1 MPRIAADGSRERPEA
16 VSDLSVAWAGTT
28 AGRARLAAMNNN
40 ARLSNASRSI
50 SITSVAVLGLVL
62 AACTMAPGA
71 SPTPSP
77 SPSPIPSPSPS
88 PSPSEPPAG
97 FDGRTFLS
105 VGVTDDG
112 EPRPLVPGTRI
123 QLRFDGPNLGA
134 NAGCNHMGGN
144 YRIDGDRIAFTGGGM
159 TEMGCDDARHA
170 QDDWLM
176 TFLGAGP
183 TYQLNGHDLVLTSGA
198 TVITLVDEEVAN
210 PDRQLTGTTWTLS
223 TIFSGGPDGVAMS
236 IPDGVVATLIFN
248 EDGTVHVSPGCNQ
261 GGGSYTVE
269 GDAITFGDITLTL
282 MACGGAQGQVES
294 DVLTVLGAGTVQYA
308 IDAGS
313 LTLETADG
321 GLQFSA
327 Q

>member
-1 MPRIAADGSRERPEA
+1 
-16 VSDLSVAWAGTT
+16 
-28 AGRARLAAMNNN
+28 MNNT
-40 ARLSNASRSI
+40 ARFSSAPRSI
-50 SITSVAVLGLVL
+50 SVVSIAILGLVL
-62 AACTMAPGA
+62 LACNVAPGA
-71 SPTPSP
+71 SSTPSSS
-77 SPSPIPSPSPS
+77 SPPIPSPSPS

-97 FDGRTFLS
+97 LDGRTFLS

-112 EPRPLVPGTRI
+112 EPRALVPGTRI

-144 YRIDGDRIAFTGGGM
+144 YQLDGDRLLFTGGGM
-159 TEMGCDDARHA
+159 TEMACDDPRHA

-176 TFLGAGP
+176 TFLGSGP
-183 TYQLNGHDLVLTSGA
+183 TYQLIGHDLVLTSGA
-198 TVITLVDEEVAN
+198 TVLALLDEEVAD

-223 TIFSGGPDGVAMS
+223 TIFSGGPDGAAMS
-236 IPDGVVATLIFN
+236 IPEGVVATLLFN
-248 EDGTVHVSPGCNQ
+248 ENGTVDVSPGCNQ

-269 GDAITFGDITLTL
+269 DGAITFGDIALTA
-282 MACGGAQGQVES
+282 MGCPGVPGQVES
-294 DVLTVLGAGTVQYA
+294 DVLTVLGAGTVEYT

-321 GLQFSA
+321 GLQFTA